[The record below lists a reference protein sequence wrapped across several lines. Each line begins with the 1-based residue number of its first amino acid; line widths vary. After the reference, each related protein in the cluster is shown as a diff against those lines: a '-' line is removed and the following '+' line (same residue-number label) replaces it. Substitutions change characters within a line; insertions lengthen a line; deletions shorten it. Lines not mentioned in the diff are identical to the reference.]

1 MPNWLTAVVVL
12 SALVLVSAI
21 ALLPQAEKDDAAAA
35 PYYHDSESAQP
46 AEQAPHTVRYYY
58 DSKYGWVKHEP
69 TDAEHVYNFDNKE
82 NEECDETGFCL
93 YRVHNPESDLP
104 CYENTIEIYKDDASH
119 VHSGVIHPRRYTEID
134 NEEWVYIDF
143 APPAWTTVIHLSDC
157 QSESKPLF
165 EIKAPLDESSEDTVV
180 VGRDEASSP
189 LFRNSGVV
197 LNRGHSSNGEPN
209 EFRKY
214 RYFPNGTFVRDDDE

>member
-21 ALLPQAEKDDAAAA
+21 ALLPQAEKDDTASA

-46 AEQAPHTVRYYY
+46 AEQAQHTVRYY
-58 DSKYGWVKHEP
+58 DSKYGWVNYEP
-69 TDAEHVYNFDNKE
+69 SDTERVYNFDNKE